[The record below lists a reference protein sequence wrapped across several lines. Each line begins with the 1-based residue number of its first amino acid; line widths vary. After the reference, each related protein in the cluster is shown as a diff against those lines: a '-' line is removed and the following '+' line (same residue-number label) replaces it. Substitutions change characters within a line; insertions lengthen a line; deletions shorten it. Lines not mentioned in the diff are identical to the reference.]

1 MVPTVAKFGKLVKVE
16 LDVAVIL
23 DAVPD
28 NVPVMVPALKLPLAS
43 LATIALAVFASV
55 AVVALLDTLPA
66 VDIVANL
73 LSAIAALDDISAFT
87 IDPVKFNL
95 L

>member
-55 AVVALLDTLPA
+55 AVVALLDTLPEIGRA
-66 VDIVANL
+66 HV
-73 LSAIAALDDISAFT
+73 
-87 IDPVKFNL
+87 
-95 L
+95 